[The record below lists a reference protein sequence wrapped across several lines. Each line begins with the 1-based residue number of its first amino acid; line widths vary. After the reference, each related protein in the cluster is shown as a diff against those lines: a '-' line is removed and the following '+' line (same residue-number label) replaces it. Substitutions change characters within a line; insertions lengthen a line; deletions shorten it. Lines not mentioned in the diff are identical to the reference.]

1 MYISIFKTNVILFP
15 KKVYLFF
22 SYLFMKRFSLLV
34 FIGTIICSTLLFY
47 FREEELP
54 VEKIVTYVSK
64 LQQPDGSFY
73 GDIYGE
79 VDTRFSFCAV
89 ACLSLLVRWAGL
101 FLELFYF
108 SCLLLLIFTR
118 RCFNCFITM
127 ADPHLHT
134 STINKKKIYLNI
146 KILER

>member
-1 MYISIFKTNVILFP
+1 MLSLFIYETIFPSCFHWNN
-15 KKVYLFF
+15 YLF
-22 SYLFMKRFSLLV
+22 
-34 FIGTIICSTLLFY
+34 CSTLLFY

-89 ACLSLLVRWAGL
+89 ACLSLLVRWVGL
-101 FLELFYF
+101 FQSYF
-108 SCLLLLIFTR
+108 TFHVFFFLYLREGALTALSRWQIHIYTHR
-118 RCFNCFITM
+118 QSIR
-127 ADPHLHT
+127 
-134 STINKKKIYLNI
+134 KKYIWISKYWNGKSGKYKLVQNI
-146 KILER
+146 A